1 MWAPLVTPHHHV
13 GSTGYPPPQRGLHR
27 LRPSPTRA
35 SRVNPPFSSELHR
48 LPPTPTWAPQVTP
61 LPQVGSTDFPPTPT
75 LTRAFCHFHPLMRFL
90 YSFNISLLVAQIYI
104 ARGVFT
110 IVFLSQVPPNQTVRD
125 SHPLSTDFYSRKNK
139 RCQLLDQRLTCHD
152 NQVGS
157 RDISVEINVSSAKW
171 TYLVLSANLSQSLS
185 RF

>member
-1 MWAPLVTPHHHV
+1 M

-61 LPQVGSTDFPPTPT
+61 LPQVGSTDFPPT

-110 IVFLSQVPPNQTVRD
+110 IVFLSQVPPNQTVGD

-157 RDISVEINVSSAKW
+157 RDIITQP
-171 TYLVLSANLSQSLS
+171 TYQIKCRNKCFISQMNLLGFISQFIPELISFLIA
-185 RF
+185 

>member
-75 LTRAFCHFHPLMRFL
+75 LTRAFCHFHPLMCFL
-90 YSFNISLLVAQIYI
+90 YNYNISLLVAQIYI

-110 IVFLSQVPPNQTVRD
+110 IMCFYRRYRPIKLFEIAIPSPQIFIQEKTRD
-125 SHPLSTDFYSRKNK
+125 ASFW
-139 RCQLLDQRLTCHD
+139 
-152 NQVGS
+152 
-157 RDISVEINVSSAKW
+157 ISDLRAMTTK
-171 TYLVLSANLSQSLS
+171 
-185 RF
+185 

>member
-1 MWAPLVTPHHHV
+1 M
-13 GSTGYPPPQRGLHR
+13 
-27 LRPSPTRA
+27 
-35 SRVNPPFSSELHR
+35 
-48 LPPTPTWAPQVTP
+48 
-61 LPQVGSTDFPPTPT
+61 GSTDFPPTPT

-171 TYLVLSANLSQSLS
+171 TYLVLSANLSQGLS
-185 RF
+185 RFLLHEVTSVTPFVSSAPLRDFLTFNSSLVSIYTPLWRDSL